1 MSLSVTATEPKPGA
15 VGSHSNPRSLR
26 QLLLYGG
33 ATLGLAVG
41 IERVLGFLSTML
53 AARIGGPQTFGA
65 YAVVLATAGTIAAY
79 AGAGIGTTAIR
90 FSGQYPRESP
100 GYRRF
105 VRALVII
112 SVLSATLAAVL
123 MLAGAGPLA
132 RWLLRNESLTIFLRL
147 AALSSGALVLLECCR
162 GLLIGQ
168 QKFVSL
174 LIVSIIS
181 GTGLIVVLPLTAR
194 VSPGAMVAGQGSVA
208 LLAVLCCVVF
218 SRRLAIA
225 PMQTRASN
233 TGPKIRPVFMF
244 GVVQF
249 SAFAGISIA
258 SWWIAS
264 LVARSDPSLKQ
275 MGLYAVANQFRGL
288 AALAPGL
295 FTQVGYSLL
304 TEESGSTYGG
314 PGRVL
319 LTNTFLTTSFAAIVA
334 GFGMTALPW
343 ILFAVFGRSYMSA
356 EVPVLLLLAT
366 AMIHMCGVPAS
377 QRLSIISLRAT
388 GIINTGWAV
397 LIVLLGVLLVPKA
410 GAVGA
415 AAAFLIAHG
424 LGHSMVI
431 LHLIRSNQLPA
442 GYLPMSVSAITGGL
456 ALACIGYFRAA
467 MPLHNAALT
476 LAMLTVLTLLLL
488 ALSYIG
494 IRTASVPRSILER
507 YSLVKRFTS

>member
-1 MSLSVTATEPKPGA
+1 MSISSIAGEPAERTIADSPKT
-15 VGSHSNPRSLR
+15 RSLR

-41 IERVLGFLSTML
+41 IERVFGFLSTML
-53 AARIGGPQTFGA
+53 AARIAGPQTFGA

-112 SVLSATLAAVL
+112 SVVSATLAAVL

-132 RWLLRNESLTIFLRL
+132 RWLLRNEGLTNFLRL
-147 AALSSGALVLLECCR
+147 AALSSAAIVLLECCR
-162 GLLIGQ
+162 GLLVGQ
-168 QKFVSL
+168 QKFYSL
-174 LIVSIIS
+174 MVLSSIS
-181 GTGLIVVLPLTAR
+181 GVGLIVVLPLMAK
-194 VSPGAMVAGQGSVA
+194 VSAGAMVVGQGGVA
-208 LLAVLCCVVF
+208 LLAVFCCVAF

-225 PMQTRASN
+225 PMPARASN
-233 TGPKIRPVFMF
+233 AGPNIRPVFMF

-249 SAFAGISIA
+249 SALAGVSIA

-264 LVARSDPSLKQ
+264 LVARSDPSLRQ
-275 MGLYAVANQFRGL
+275 MGFYAVANQFRGL

-343 ILFAVFGRSYMSA
+343 ILFVIYGRSYVSA
-356 EVPVLLLLAT
+356 EVAVLLLLAT
-366 AMIHMCGVPAS
+366 AMIHMCGMPAS

-397 LIVLLGVLLVPKA
+397 MIVLLGVWLVPKA

-424 LGHSMVI
+424 LGHAMVI

-442 GYLPMSVSAITGGL
+442 GYLPMSVSAMTGGL

-467 MPLHNAALT
+467 TPLHNAALT
-476 LAMLTVLTLLLL
+476 LAMLAVLTLFLL

-494 IRTASVPRSILER
+494 IRTACVPRSILER
-507 YSLVKRFTS
+507 YKLVKRLTS